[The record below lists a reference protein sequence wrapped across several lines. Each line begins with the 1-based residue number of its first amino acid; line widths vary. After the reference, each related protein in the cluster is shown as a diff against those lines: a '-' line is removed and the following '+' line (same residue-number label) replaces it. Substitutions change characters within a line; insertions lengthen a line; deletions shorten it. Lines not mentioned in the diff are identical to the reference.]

1 METVLNVLP
10 TEWQIVLGLRWR
22 DALDIILMTCLIY
35 QGYVLFRGTRAAR
48 IGVGLALL
56 GVGYSL
62 AQTAGLLL
70 TSWVLGG
77 IWAVAFLLVIVV
89 FQAEIRQILEHVNPR
104 LPSVP
109 ELRRPAWSKDAP
121 DALATLADTCFA
133 LAAERCG
140 ALLVFERRDPL
151 EPHLRSPGILVDAR
165 ISAPLVENLFT
176 PPTPLHDGALYLRR
190 GRIYRAGSVLPLSE
204 TSSLPHFFG
213 TRHRAAIG
221 ITERSDALAVVVSE
235 ERGTVSVVERG
246 GMVTMPA
253 AGELSDWLSTR
264 LVETAQSKHWA
275 FRSGQ
280 ALLTY
285 NWQAKLGSLAL
296 IMLVWF
302 VFVGPQNTEIG
313 FSVPVI
319 YHNIPAN
326 LELDG
331 KRSQEVYLRLRG
343 SRELLRFLDPRRL
356 RAEVDLEEAT
366 EGTSRYSLSTQEVNV
381 PLGVQVASVDPA
393 TVTVRLRKKEPPEKP
408 AVKED
413 TVKVPPQKKGE
424 KG

>member
-1 METVLNVLP
+1 MDGVLSLVP
-10 TEWQIVLGLRWR
+10 TEWSALLALRWQ
-22 DALDIILMTCLIY
+22 DALDVILMTFLIY

-56 GVGYSL
+56 GVGYL
-62 AQTAGLLL
+62 IAQTAGLLL

-77 IWAVAFLLVIVV
+77 IWAVVFILVIVV
-89 FQAEIRQILEHVNPR
+89 FQTEIRQILEHVNPR
-104 LPSVP
+104 LPSLP
-109 ELRRPAWSKDAP
+109 ELRQTAWAKDAP
-121 DALATLADTCFA
+121 DALATLADTCFT
-133 LAAERCG
+133 LANKRCG
-140 ALLVFERRDPL
+140 ALLIFERRDPL
-151 EPHLRSPGILVDAR
+151 EPLLRSPGILIEAR

-190 GRIYRAGSVLPLSE
+190 GRIYRAGTVLPLSE
-204 TSSLPHFFG
+204 TASLPHFYG

-235 ERGTVSVVERG
+235 ERGTVSVVEHG
-246 GMVTMPA
+246 GMSTMPTV
-253 AGELSDWLSTR
+253 GELCDWLTTH
-264 LVETAQSKHWA
+264 LVGAPKKRWVFWPSP
-275 FRSGQ
+275 

-285 NWQAKLGSLAL
+285 NWRAKLGSFAAV
-296 IMLVWF
+296 MLLWI

-313 FSVPVI
+313 FSVPVV
-319 YHNIPAN
+319 YHNIPAD

-356 RAEVDLEEAT
+356 QAQVNLKDAT
-366 EGTSRYSLSTQEVNV
+366 EGSSRYSLSTQEVNV
-381 PLGVQVASVDPA
+381 PLGVQVAGVDPA
-393 TVTVRLRKKEPPEKP
+393 TVTVRLKKKPPPETP
-408 AVKED
+408 AD
-413 TVKVPPQKKGE
+413 AGGTVKSDPQKKKE